1 MCRTFRL
8 AAYRQ
13 FTWWTHNRLGHRV
26 RRVIPSCVVMAIRRK
41 FPDVEGHYVGFRE
54 VNDDDDMQVYALMAT
69 AKHDYNTE
77 HETVFLH
84 NVNNSLLKLSFMF
97 AEKNHRQ

>member
-26 RRVIPSCVVMAIRRK
+26 RRVIPSCVVLAIRRK
-41 FPDVEGHYVGFRE
+41 FPAVEGHYVGFRD
-54 VNDDDDMQVYALMAT
+54 VGAADDAAYLD
-69 AKHDYNTE
+69 
-77 HETVFLH
+77 
-84 NVNNSLLKLSFMF
+84 
-97 AEKNHRQ
+97 